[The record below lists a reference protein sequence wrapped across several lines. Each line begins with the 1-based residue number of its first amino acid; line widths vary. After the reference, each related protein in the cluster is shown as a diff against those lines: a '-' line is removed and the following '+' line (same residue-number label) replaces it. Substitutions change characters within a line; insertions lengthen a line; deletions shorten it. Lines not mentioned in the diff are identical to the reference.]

1 MQKKKIA
8 FITGITGQD
17 GSYLAEFLL
26 YKGYEVH
33 GMIRRASSFN
43 TQRIDH
49 IYQDPHVHNRKL
61 FLHHGEL
68 ADGGRISG
76 LVREIKPDEI
86 YHLAAM
92 SQVRVSFDIPEYTG
106 NVTGLGVT
114 RILEAIRQNCP
125 TAKLYNAASSEMW
138 GASPS
143 PQNEKTPFT
152 PQSPYAV
159 AKTYAYWMV
168 ANYRRGYSIFAS
180 NGILF
185 NHESFR
191 RGETFVTR
199 KITRGIA
206 EIIATRENAL
216 YLGNLEAKRDW
227 GFSPEYVECMYK
239 ILHHHEPT
247 DFVIGTGE
255 THTVQEVIEEAFSYV
270 GRDWR
275 KYVNFDTHYSRPT
288 EVNELIADSAKAFT
302 YLGWQPKIKFKELV
316 KIMVDAD
323 MREAGLVPIG
333 EGDEILKRQFPNK
346 WWEGD

>member
-114 RILEAIRQNCP
+114 RMLEAIRQNGFK
-125 TAKLYNAASSEMW
+125 TKFYNAASSEMW
-138 GASPS
+138 GASHP
-143 PQNEKTPFT
+143 PQNEETSFIPL
-152 PQSPYAV
+152 SPYAC

-168 ANYRRGYSIFAS
+168 ANYRRGYDFFAC
-180 NGILF
+180 NGILG
-185 NHESFR
+185 NHESPR

-206 EIIATRENAL
+206 EIIATRESAL
-216 YLGNLEAKRDW
+216 YLGNLMSKRDW
-227 GFSPEYVECMYK
+227 GFSPEYVEMMWKILQLDKAEDFVLGTGSNYSVMRFVTKAFAYVGLDWKKYIFQDKKYFRPIEVNNLLVDASKAKKLLGWKPKIRFHDLYK
-239 ILHHHEPT
+239 IM
-247 DFVIGTGE
+247 I
-255 THTVQEVIEEAFSYV
+255 
-270 GRDWR
+270 
-275 KYVNFDTHYSRPT
+275 
-288 EVNELIADSAKAFT
+288 
-302 YLGWQPKIKFKELV
+302 
-316 KIMVDAD
+316 DAD
-323 MREAGLVPIG
+323 MRKAGLIPIG
-333 EGDEILKRQFPNK
+333 EGDEIIKKQFPNK
-346 WWEGD
+346 WWKGD